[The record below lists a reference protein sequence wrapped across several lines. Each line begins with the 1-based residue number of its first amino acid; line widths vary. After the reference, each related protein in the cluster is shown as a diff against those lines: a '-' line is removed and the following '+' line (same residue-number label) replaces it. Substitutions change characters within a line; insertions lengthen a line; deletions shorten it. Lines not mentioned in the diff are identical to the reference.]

1 VPSAEIRL
9 ALAMAEHEP
18 CLLLHRRTWSRD
30 AVASVA
36 NLWHPGDRYQFTGH
50 F

>member
-1 VPSAEIRL
+1 MKPG
-9 ALAMAEHEP
+9 EP
-18 CLLLHRRTWSRD
+18 CLMLHRRTWSRD